1 MAVRDITRL
10 IVLLTGQSC
19 SGPLVLSS
27 FWAIR
32 LKAAARPGLIGC
44 PDADEYPTAWRRKAG
59 GIAAILLQSLRKTI
73 VKEDK
78 A

>member
-19 SGPLVLSS
+19 SGPQVLSS

-32 LKAAARPGLIGC
+32 LKAGLIRDLITWDYRAAR
-44 PDADEYPTAWRRKAG
+44 RRRAG
-59 GIAAILLQSLRKTI
+59 RIAAILLQTLRQTN
-73 VKEDK
+73 VKEDRT
-78 A
+78 